1 MVCIVHRGEEILLNL
16 SIRKGY
22 SRGLEGSGKQ
32 IEEHCCCSSNHSCE
46 SPSVGWS
53 SIEKCVEV
61 APLKGVFL
69 CGCGSRGKGE
79 VAKAIWIQC
88 RRGAS
93 LPSLGGMI
101 FW

>member
-1 MVCIVHRGEEILLNL
+1 MFCFVRRGEEILLNL

-61 APLKGVFL
+61 APLKGVFCVDVVL
-69 CGCGSRGKGE
+69 EARGKWLRQFGSSAEE
-79 VAKAIWIQC
+79 VLLC
-88 RRGAS
+88 H
-93 LPSLGGMI
+93 L
-101 FW
+101 